1 MTPPDSLVS
10 YLPEQRVLK
19 YFKINKL
26 LTLSEAL
33 FGVFVIF
40 FIWNRVNIYA
50 SPKPNSI
57 CVLIIAISCGTIL
70 TIPKLTHVP
79 LTLTDF
85 RQYPFSSL
93 WGASSGNL

>member
-33 FGVFVIF
+33 FGVLL
-40 FIWNRVNIYA
+40 Y
-50 SPKPNSI
+50 
-57 CVLIIAISCGTIL
+57 
-70 TIPKLTHVP
+70 
-79 LTLTDF
+79 
-85 RQYPFSSL
+85 SSF
-93 WGASSGNL
+93 GIG